1 MVDFKIVISDPSTGK
16 TYQKEVKDDNA
27 RKFMGLKIGDKLK
40 GDFLEL
46 GNVEIEVTGGS
57 DYCGFPMR
65 KDVWGS
71 GRKRILAVGGVGVRN
86 KEKGIKKRKTVCGNT
101 IHAKISQI
109 NVRVLGGKPIKVK
122 EEKPKA
128 EEKPAKAEKKVE
140 EKKDEPKKE
149 DKPEGKTEAKKEPK
163 KEDKPKAE
171 EKPAEVKKEHKKE
184 GKPKADKP
192 KAKAKKEDKVP
203 TAAELADKKE
213 EVKK

>member
-16 TYQKEVKDDNA
+16 TYQKEVKDDDA
-27 RKFMGLKIGDKLK
+27 RKFIGLKIGDKLK

-46 GNVEIEVTGGS
+46 GNVELEVTGGS

-65 KDVWGS
+65 KDVFGS
-71 GRKRILAVGGVGVRN
+71 GRKKILAVGGVGIRN
-86 KEKGIKKRKTVCGNT
+86 REKGIKKRKTVCGNT

-128 EEKPAKAEKKVE
+128 DKKPAKAENKVK
-140 EKKDEPKKE
+140 KKDEPEKE
-149 DKPEGKTEAKKEPK
+149 DKA
-163 KEDKPKAE
+163 
-171 EKPAEVKKEHKKE
+171 
-184 GKPKADKP
+184 KAD

-203 TAAELADKKE
+203 TAAELAEKKKEDKK
-213 EVKK
+213 

>member
-16 TYQKEVKDDNA
+16 TYQKEVKDDDA
-27 RKFMGLKIGDKLK
+27 RKFIGLKIGDKLK

-46 GNVEIEVTGGS
+46 GNVELEVTGGS

-65 KDVWGS
+65 KDVFGS
-71 GRKRILAVGGVGVRN
+71 GRKKILAVGGVGIRN
-86 KEKGIKKRKTVCGNT
+86 KEKGIKIRKTVCGNT

-109 NVRVLGGKPIKVK
+109 NVRVLGGKAIKVK
-122 EEKPKA
+122 EEKP
-128 EEKPAKAEKKVE
+128 KAEKKVE

-149 DKPEGKTEAKKEPK
+149 E
-163 KEDKPKAE
+163 KPKADKQE
-171 EKPAEVKKEHKKE
+171 DKAEVKKE
-184 GKPKADKP
+184 DKI
-192 KAKAKKEDKVP
+192 P

>member
-16 TYQKEVKDDNA
+16 TYQKEVKDDDA
-27 RKFMGLKIGDKLK
+27 RKFIGLKIGDKLK

-46 GNVEIEVTGGS
+46 GNVELEITGGS

-65 KDVWGS
+65 KDVLGS
-71 GRKRILAVGGVGVRN
+71 GRKKILAVGGVGIRN
-86 KEKGIKKRKTVCGNT
+86 KEKGIKIRKTVCGNT

-128 EEKPAKAEKKVE
+128 EKKVE

-149 DKPEGKTEAKKEPK
+149 DKTKTDKPENKAEVKKEESKKTKAKEEKPAETEAKKEP
-163 KEDKPKAE
+163 
-171 EKPAEVKKEHKKE
+171 
-184 GKPKADKP
+184 
-192 KAKAKKEDKVP
+192 KKEDKVP

>member
-16 TYQKEVKDDNA
+16 TYQKEVKGDDA
-27 RKFMGLKIGDKLK
+27 RRFIGLKIGDKLK

-65 KDVWGS
+65 KDVLGS
-71 GRKRILAVGGVGVRN
+71 GRKKILAVGGVGIRN
-86 KEKGIKKRKTVCGNT
+86 KEKGIKIRKTVCGNT

-109 NVRVLGGKPIKVK
+109 NVMVLGGKPIKIK
-122 EEKPKA
+122 EEKPKV
-128 EEKPAKAEKKVE
+128 EEKPAKAKAEKNVE

-149 DKPEGKTEAKKEPK
+149 
-163 KEDKPKAE
+163 
-171 EKPAEVKKEHKKE
+171 VKKEQPKE
-184 GKPKADKP
+184 
-192 KAKAKKEDKVP
+192 KVP
-203 TAAELADKKE
+203 TAAELAEKKK

>member
-16 TYQKEVKDDNA
+16 TYQKEVKDDDA
-27 RKFMGLKIGDKLK
+27 RKFIGLKIGDKLK

-46 GNVEIEVTGGS
+46 GNVELEITGGS

-65 KDVWGS
+65 KDVLGS
-71 GRKRILAVGGVGVRN
+71 GRKKILAVGGVGIRN
-86 KEKGIKKRKTVCGNT
+86 KEKGIKIRKTVCGNT

-128 EEKPAKAEKKVE
+128 EKKVE

-149 DKPEGKTEAKKEPK
+149 DKTKTDKPENKAEVKKEESKETKAKEEKPAETEAKKEP
-163 KEDKPKAE
+163 
-171 EKPAEVKKEHKKE
+171 
-184 GKPKADKP
+184 
-192 KAKAKKEDKVP
+192 KKEDKVP
-203 TAAELADKKE
+203 TAAELADKKG

>member
-16 TYQKEVKDDNA
+16 TYQKEVKGDDA
-27 RKFMGLKIGDKLK
+27 RRFIGLKIGDKLK

-65 KDVWGS
+65 KDVLGS
-71 GRKRILAVGGVGVRN
+71 GRKKILAVGGVGIRN
-86 KEKGIKKRKTVCGNT
+86 KEKGIKIRKTVCGNT

-109 NVRVLGGKPIKVK
+109 NVMVLGGKPIKIK
-122 EEKPKA
+122 EEKPKV
-128 EEKPAKAEKKVE
+128 EEKPAKAKAEKNVE

-149 DKPEGKTEAKKEPK
+149 
-163 KEDKPKAE
+163 
-171 EKPAEVKKEHKKE
+171 VKKEQPKE
-184 GKPKADKP
+184 
-192 KAKAKKEDKVP
+192 KVP
-203 TAAELADKKE
+203 TAAELAEKKE

>member
-16 TYQKEVKDDNA
+16 TYQKEVKDDDA
-27 RKFMGLKIGDKLK
+27 RKFIGLKIGDKLK

-46 GNVEIEVTGGS
+46 GNVEFEVTGGS

-65 KDVWGS
+65 KDVFGS
-71 GRKRILAVGGVGVRN
+71 GRKKILAVGGVGIRN
-86 KEKGIKKRKTVCGNT
+86 KEKGIKIRKTVCGNT

-128 EEKPAKAEKKVE
+128 EKNVE

-149 DKPEGKTEAKKEPK
+149 DKPKTDKPEGKTE
-163 KEDKPKAE
+163 
-171 EKPAEVKKEHKKE
+171 
-184 GKPKADKP
+184 
-192 KAKAKKEDKVP
+192 AKKEDKVP
-203 TAAELADKKE
+203 TAAELTEKKE

>member
-16 TYQKEVKDDNA
+16 TYQKEVKDDDA
-27 RKFMGLKIGDKLK
+27 RKFIGLKIGDKLK

-46 GNVEIEVTGGS
+46 GNVELEVTGGS

-65 KDVWGS
+65 KDVLGV
-71 GRKRILAVGGVGVRN
+71 GRKRILAVGGVGIRN

-128 EEKPAKAEKKVE
+128 EGKPADV
-140 EKKDEPKKE
+140 KKE
-149 DKPEGKTEAKKEPK
+149 DKSKADKSEAKKEPK
-163 KEDKPKAE
+163 KEDKPKTD
-171 EKPAEVKKEHKKE
+171 KPE
-184 GKPKADKP
+184 GKAE
-192 KAKAKKEDKVP
+192 AKKEEKVP
-203 TAAELADKKE
+203 TAAKLAEKKKEDKK
-213 EVKK
+213 

>member
-16 TYQKEVKDDNA
+16 TYQKEVKDDDA
-27 RKFMGLKIGDKLK
+27 RKFIGLKIGDKLK

-46 GNVEIEVTGGS
+46 GNVELGVTGGS

-65 KDVWGS
+65 KDVFGS
-71 GRKRILAVGGVGVRN
+71 GRKKILAVGGVGIRN

-109 NVRVLGGKPIKVK
+109 NVRVLGGKAIKVK
-122 EEKPKA
+122 EEKP
-128 EEKPAKAEKKVE
+128 KAEKKVE

-149 DKPEGKTEAKKEPK
+149 DKPKA
-163 KEDKPKAE
+163 DKPK
-171 EKPAEVKKEHKKE
+171 EKAEVKKEESKETKAKEEKLPE
-184 GKPKADKP
+184 GKAEV
-192 KAKAKKEDKVP
+192 KKEDKVP

>member
-16 TYQKEVKDDNA
+16 TYQKEVKDDDA
-27 RKFMGLKIGDKLK
+27 RKFIGLKIGDKLK

-46 GNVEIEVTGGS
+46 GNVELEITGGS

-65 KDVWGS
+65 KDVLGS
-71 GRKRILAVGGVGVRN
+71 GRKKILAVGGVGIRN
-86 KEKGIKKRKTVCGNT
+86 KEKGIKIRKTVCGNT

-122 EEKPKA
+122 EEKK
-128 EEKPAKAEKKVE
+128 EEKPKAEKKVE

-149 DKPEGKTEAKKEPK
+149 DKTKTDKPENKAEVKKEESKETKAKEEKPAETEAKKEP
-163 KEDKPKAE
+163 
-171 EKPAEVKKEHKKE
+171 
-184 GKPKADKP
+184 
-192 KAKAKKEDKVP
+192 KKEDKVP

>member
-16 TYQKEVKDDNA
+16 TYQKEVKDDDA
-27 RKFMGLKIGDKLK
+27 RKFIGLKIGDKLK

-46 GNVEIEVTGGS
+46 GNVELEVTGGS

-65 KDVWGS
+65 KDVLGV
-71 GRKRILAVGGVGVRN
+71 GRKRILAVGGVGIRN

-109 NVRVLGGKPIKVK
+109 NARVMGGKPVKVKGEKK
-122 EEKPKA
+122 EEKPKV

-140 EKKDEPKKE
+140 EKKDKPKKE
-149 DKPEGKTEAKKEPK
+149 YEQNDNKAEAKKEPE
-163 KEDKPKAE
+163 KEEKPKVE
-171 EKPAEVKKEHKKE
+171 EKPAEVKKSNKK
-184 GKPKADKP
+184 
-192 KAKAKKEDKVP
+192 DKVP

>member
-16 TYQKEVKDDNA
+16 TYQKEVKDDDA

-46 GNVEIEVTGGS
+46 SNVEIEVTGGS

-71 GRKRILAVGGVGVRN
+71 GRKRILAVGGVGIR
-86 KEKGIKKRKTVCGNT
+86 KREKGIKKRKTVCGNT

-122 EEKPKA
+122 EEK
-128 EEKPAKAEKKVE
+128 
-140 EKKDEPKKE
+140 KDEPGKE
-149 DKPEGKTEAKKEPK
+149 VKKEPK
-163 KEDKPKAE
+163 KEDKPKAGKPEDKAEAKKEPKKE
-171 EKPAEVKKEHKKE
+171 EKVLTVAELAEKKGEVKK
-184 GKPKADKP
+184 
-192 KAKAKKEDKVP
+192 
-203 TAAELADKKE
+203 
-213 EVKK
+213 

>member
-16 TYQKEVKDDNA
+16 TYQKEVKDDDA
-27 RKFMGLKIGDKLK
+27 RKFIGLKIGDKLK

-46 GNVEIEVTGGS
+46 GNVELEITGGS

-65 KDVWGS
+65 KDVLGS
-71 GRKRILAVGGVGVRN
+71 GRKKILAVGGVGIRN
-86 KEKGIKKRKTVCGNT
+86 KEKGIKIRKTVCGNT

-128 EEKPAKAEKKVE
+128 EKKVE

-149 DKPEGKTEAKKEPK
+149 DKTKTDKPENKAEVKKEESKETKAKEEKPAETEAKKEP
-163 KEDKPKAE
+163 
-171 EKPAEVKKEHKKE
+171 
-184 GKPKADKP
+184 
-192 KAKAKKEDKVP
+192 KKEDKVP

>member
-1 MVDFKIVISDPSTGK
+1 KIVISDQTGK
-16 TYQKEVKDDNA
+16 TYQKEVKDDDA
-27 RKFMGLKIGDKLK
+27 RKFIGLKIGDKLK

-46 GNVEIEVTGGS
+46 GNVELEITGGS

-71 GRKRILAVGGVGVRN
+71 GRKKILAVGGVGIRN

-109 NVRVLGGKPIKVK
+109 NVNVLGGKAIKVKEKEK

-128 EEKPAKAEKKVE
+128 EEKPADVKKE
-140 EKKDEPKKE
+140 TKKE
-149 DKPEGKTEAKKEPK
+149 DRQKTNKPEDKAEAKKEP
-163 KEDKPKAE
+163 
-171 EKPAEVKKEHKKE
+171 
-184 GKPKADKP
+184 
-192 KAKAKKEDKVP
+192 KKEDKVP
-203 TAAELADKKE
+203 TAAELAKKKK

>member
-16 TYQKEVKDDNA
+16 TYQKEVKDDDA
-27 RKFMGLKIGDKLK
+27 RKFIGLKIGDKLK

-46 GNVEIEVTGGS
+46 GNVELEVTGGS

-65 KDVWGS
+65 KDVLGV
-71 GRKRILAVGGVGVRN
+71 GRKRILAVGGVGIRN

-109 NVRVLGGKPIKVK
+109 NARVIGGKPVKVK
-122 EEKPKA
+122 EEKKEEKPKV

-140 EKKDEPKKE
+140 EKKDKPKKE
-149 DKPEGKTEAKKEPK
+149 YEQNDNKAEAKKEPE
-163 KEDKPKAE
+163 KEEKPKVE
-171 EKPAEVKKEHKKE
+171 EKPAEVKKSNKK
-184 GKPKADKP
+184 
-192 KAKAKKEDKVP
+192 DKVP